1 LSLPNDNVKI
11 RVYFQLASEIRPP
24 AKPPLELRPVTKI
37 INEFFNLIHEVLML
51 PVETIL
57 LQMSRVKKPQS
68 YFIVILLTTLMKFL
82 WIMTEWS
89 IKAKKSVSFEHAAT
103 ER

>member
-1 LSLPNDNVKI
+1 
-11 RVYFQLASEIRPP
+11 
-24 AKPPLELRPVTKI
+24 
-37 INEFFNLIHEVLML
+37 ML